1 MWIYFRALLL
11 GNIAYED
18 YIASKKVRS
27 EIKEIL
33 YKVKGEGVAF
43 PRQNNCTN

>member
-33 YKVKGEGVAF
+33 YKVKGGGSISTTE
-43 PRQNNCTN
+43 